1 MASST
6 ALLKRLRS
14 ALLWISRSS
23 VLAAVDMEPSPRS
36 GLARQSRRRCYVD
49 MRIVITGDTGWEC
62 RELASRVLRRLVAR
76 YGPDIVI
83 IHGNEPGVD
92 SSFAAAA
99 KEMGLTAE
107 ARVIDRS
114 QTCFPTVGARNRE
127 LLLGGAD
134 LCIAV
139 HSRIAACPR
148 TLDCVRQALQ
158 DQIPTY
164 GIENVHAIPRR
175 IKRGD
180 TRLR

>member
-1 MASST
+1 
-6 ALLKRLRS
+6 
-14 ALLWISRSS
+14 
-23 VLAAVDMEPSPRS
+23 
-36 GLARQSRRRCYVD
+36 

-83 IHGNEPGVD
+83 IHGNESGVD
-92 SSFAAAA
+92 SSFAAA
-99 KEMGLTAE
+99 KELGLTAE

-114 QTCFPTVGARNRE
+114 QTGFPTVGSRNRE

-158 DQIPTY
+158 DHIPTY

-175 IKRGD
+175 IKPGH

>member
-1 MASST
+1 
-6 ALLKRLRS
+6 
-14 ALLWISRSS
+14 
-23 VLAAVDMEPSPRS
+23 
-36 GLARQSRRRCYVD
+36 

-76 YGPDIVI
+76 YGRDIVI

-99 KEMGLTAE
+99 KEIGVAVE
-107 ARVIDRS
+107 ARLIDRR
-114 QTCFPTVGARNRE
+114 QTLHPTIGAKNRE
-127 LLLGGAD
+127 LLSGGAD
-134 LCIAV
+134 MVIAV

-180 TRLR
+180 WRLT